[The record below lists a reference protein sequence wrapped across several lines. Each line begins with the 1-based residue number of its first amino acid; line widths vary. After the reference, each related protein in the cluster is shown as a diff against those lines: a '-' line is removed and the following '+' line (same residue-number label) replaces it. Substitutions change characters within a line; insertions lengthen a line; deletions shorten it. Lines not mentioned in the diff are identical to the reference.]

1 MANRISRW
9 RRSGIFV
16 KWAEIWV
23 WHCWEWCPGCTGRGW
38 KSSVCQTRIPK
49 LLSNQAASSPWNI
62 WGKLHCV
69 WQQAKFYKPFR
80 CHPEIY
86 SGIRLIHDCS
96 RPSGNS
102 LNDYATLEFSQRF
115 QTIDDA
121 TSLLQPGYYMAKIDL
136 KSAYRSVS
144 ISAESQQFT
153 GLKFVLNN
161 QVVYLCDTL
170 FALWFKTGTWYI
182 SPLNTGSQADDD

>member
-1 MANRISRW
+1 MSPRPGLNLGVWRTELADDADREFLLSGLKYGFYIVDSDVQVVPVEVENHPSARPGSPNYLAIKQQVLHEISQ
-9 RRSGIFV
+9 GNYI
-16 KWAEIWV
+16 
-23 WHCWEWCPGCTGRGW
+23 
-38 KSSVCQTRIPK
+38 VCDSKPNFISPLGAIPK
-49 LLSNQAASSPWNI
+49 ST
-62 WGKLHCV
+62 G
-69 WQQAKFYKPFR
+69 
-80 CHPEIY
+80 
-86 SGIRLIHDCS
+86 GIRLIHDCS

-153 GLKFVLNN
+153 GLKI
-161 QVVYLCDTL
+161 CT
-170 FALWFKTGTWYI
+170 
-182 SPLNTGSQADDD
+182 